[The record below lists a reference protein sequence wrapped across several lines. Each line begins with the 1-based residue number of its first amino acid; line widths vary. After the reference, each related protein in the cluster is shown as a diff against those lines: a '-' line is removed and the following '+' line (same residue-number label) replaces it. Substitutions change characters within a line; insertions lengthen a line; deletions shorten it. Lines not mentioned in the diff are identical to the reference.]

1 MLNGLVFDD
10 SHFFTNFQL
19 PKSHRMRLALIL
31 LFLMFSLPT
40 IAQEQF
46 SLYFDSNQFDLK
58 SAEVN
63 KLFKWIGDNPKVKV
77 VALNGYTDEDG
88 TTGFNETLAQ
98 KRVATVASYI
108 RGKVQIRD
116 DFRTRSFGELHKQSS
131 TKALNRKVTIY
142 YLLEKDLP
150 RENEILGLDKPMPK
164 AKAPKSYPK
173 NIVIANPNGSESRFE
188 LDTLFMRNIQNA
200 KAGEKLKIDNLNF
213 QLNTFAITNE
223 SRGKLFELLIVMQE
237 NPNLK
242 IEIQGHLCC
251 QPTDRND
258 LSTQRARA
266 IYKFL
271 EAYKIPKSRIS
282 YKGFGSTLP
291 LFPIPESNEE
301 QRAANR
307 RVEILIIENIAY
319 EP

>member
-1 MLNGLVFDD
+1 
-10 SHFFTNFQL
+10 
-19 PKSHRMRLALIL
+19 MRLSIL
-31 LFLMFSLPT
+31 FFLFLIST
-40 IAQEQF
+40 STSAQEQF
-46 SLYFDSNQFDLK
+46 SLYFESNLYDLK
-58 SAEVN
+58 NSEVDR
-63 KLFKWIGDNPKVKV
+63 LFEWIKNNPKVKV

-98 KRVATVASYI
+98 KRVATVASFI

-116 DFRTRSFGELHKQSS
+116 DFKTRSFGELHKQSAK
-131 TKALNRKVTIY
+131 KALNRKVTIY

-150 RENEILGLDKPMPK
+150 KEDEILGIKKPS
-164 AKAPKSYPK
+164 APKPKRPKFYPK
-173 NIVIANPNGSESRFE
+173 NIVIDNPNGSQSKFE
-188 LDTLFMRNIQNA
+188 LDTIFMRQVENA
-200 KAGEKLKIDNLNF
+200 KAGDKLKIENLNF

-223 SRGKLFELLIVMQE
+223 SRGKLFELLIVMQD

-251 QPTDRND
+251 KASDPGD

-271 EAYKIPKSRIS
+271 EAYKIPKNRLS
-282 YKGFGSTLP
+282 YKGFGSSQP
-291 LFPIPESNEE
+291 IYPIPEQNE
-301 QRAANR
+301 QQAAANR
-307 RVEILIIENIAY
+307 RVEILIVQNTSY